1 MKHKSLRYFI
11 DQGWPRD
18 KIIFSLWV
26 GPTHKKIILSH
37 WSTVDQT
44 KYLPPAAPPLPGRY
58 GLGGG
63 ITKAGPGSP
72 LQRTSAITPP
82 SRTYQS
88 PTLPLKA
95 PPPPGSSR
103 SSLGGELGQE
113 DNHSAPEASPALWD
127 SRQQCHDKPEKIEMK
142 AEKLPRIKLRSLP
155 TAANASQFFPLL
167 LAVLKRYSF
176 LGFIFQWLYSR
187 SKIRLFL
194 AQSKLSLNTWRNL

>member
-1 MKHKSLRYFI
+1 MLAVLKKYSFLGFI
-11 DQGWPRD
+11 FQWLYSR
-18 KIIFSLWV
+18 S
-26 GPTHKKIILSH
+26 
-37 WSTVDQT
+37 
-44 KYLPPAAPPLPGRY
+44 GRY

-113 DNHSAPEASPALWD
+113 DNHSAPEASPAL
-127 SRQQCHDKPEKIEMK
+127 
-142 AEKLPRIKLRSLP
+142 
-155 TAANASQFFPLL
+155 
-167 LAVLKRYSF
+167 
-176 LGFIFQWLYSR
+176 
-187 SKIRLFL
+187 
-194 AQSKLSLNTWRNL
+194 